1 MNVQQVAAGVKI
13 LVATNTSFTP
23 RSGGHMPVRG
33 HASTQFGVMI
43 ATTHFTQKT
52 ITKLPNKLG
61 YNYLSAGPAFRW
73 QEIYEFL
80 DPTGFLVAGGRV
92 SSVGSSLLLGGGLS
106 YLSSTLGW
114 AANNVVQYEIV
125 TAQGD
130 ILNVN
135 KNQYADLFWA
145 LKGSSTNNVPH

>member
-1 MNVQQVAAGVKI
+1 
-13 LVATNTSFTP
+13 
-23 RSGGHMPVRG
+23 MPVRG

-130 ILNVN
+130 VLNVN